1 MHRIP
6 ALFLVLIGL
15 MAAAPQARAETRY
28 LAFDAR
34 DRVTRALTNG
44 VTLEVERSLLG
55 GISVRG
61 LASTTQRG
69 SARFRSGG
77 PGEARAA
84 LPEGARGDS
93 LYQVSAEGDGRGLA
107 RALCPGADEA
117 WLAISRIRLGR
128 PMTMQAV
135 GRWAD
140 GRYRHCVALSY
151 DWRGEWAAPPRR
163 DPGDTPDTPS
173 TPLTR

>member
-6 ALFLVLIGL
+6 ALFLILIGL

-44 VTLEVERSLLG
+44 VTLEVEQGLLG
-55 GISVRG
+55 GMRVRG

-69 SARFRSGG
+69 SARFIPGG
-77 PGEARAA
+77 PQGARAL
-84 LPEGARGDS
+84 LPQDARGDS
-93 LYQVSAEGDGRGLA
+93 LYQVSTEGDGRGLA
-107 RALCPGADEA
+107 RALCPGADDA
-117 WLAISRIRLGR
+117 WLAVSRLRLGR

-140 GRYRHCVALSY
+140 GQFRHCVTLSY
-151 DWRGEWAAPPRR
+151 DWRGEWAAPPPR
-163 DPGDTPDTPS
+163 DRGDTPDTPS